1 MRLDALVG
9 RPLTTRARG
18 QRRHALC
25 AFGTLGTFGIFDKV
39 ALDELLDGSII
50 RTQSK
55 HSPNCGGNEQV
66 ALDVAQAPDEEFEP
80 SIGLGRGRIRAVM
93 VPIEHD
99 ESRVARFDASPLL
112 EIGDRTG
119 GPPTTE
125 DDGIALDTSRE
136 AGVDP
141 SSPTLE
147 NLAIP
152 RALDVEHE
160 GAWRRGRSF

>member
-9 RPLTTRARG
+9 RSFPTRARG
-18 QRRHALC
+18 HRRRALC
-25 AFGTLGTFGIFDKV
+25 AFGALGTSGTFGFFDIFNEV
-39 ALDELLDGSII
+39 ALDEPLDGSII
-50 RTQSK
+50 GTQSK

-66 ALDVAQAPDEEFEP
+66 ALDVAQAPNKEFEP
-80 SIGLGRGRIRAVM
+80 TIGLGRGRIRAVM
-93 VPIEHD
+93 VSIEHD

-125 DDGIALDTSRE
+125 DDGIALDTSCE
-136 AGVDP
+136 PGVDP
-141 SSPTLE
+141 SSPTFE

-152 RALDVEHE
+152 RALDVEHKR
-160 GAWRRGRSF
+160 A